1 MDKNELFPSAAPDFS
16 DPLGLLRACHE
27 RVFKHCDLV
36 ENLAAHLGDKGPDQ
50 EAREAAA
57 QVHRYFSVAAKHH
70 HEDEEQDVFPRLAH
84 QSLKLADLIH
94 SLKKDHEQLEALWA
108 EIAPLLAKPAGIE
121 NIEAFQT
128 LAGRFADAYRTHA
141 RMENSELLD
150 MAQHIF
156 SSDELKQIGRAMA
169 ERRGVKQPF

>member
-1 MDKNELFPSAAPDFS
+1 MNKNELFPPAAPDFR

-27 RVFKHCDLV
+27 RVLKHCDII
-36 ENLAAHLGDKGPDQ
+36 ENLAAHLADKGLDQ

-57 QVHRYFSVAAKHH
+57 QAHRYFSVAAKHH
-70 HEDEEQDVFPRLAH
+70 HEDEEQDVFPRLAR

-94 SLKKDHEQLEALWA
+94 TLKQEHEQLEALWA
-108 EIAPLLAKPAGIE
+108 EIAPLLAKPANIE
-121 NIEAFQT
+121 DIEAFRT
-128 LAGRFADAYRTHA
+128 LATRLADAYRTHVLK
-141 RMENSELLD
+141 ENSELLD

-169 ERRGVKQPF
+169 ERRGVKQPI

>member
-108 EIAPLLAKPAGIE
+108 GIAPLLAKPAGIE
-121 NIEAFQT
+121 DIEAFQT